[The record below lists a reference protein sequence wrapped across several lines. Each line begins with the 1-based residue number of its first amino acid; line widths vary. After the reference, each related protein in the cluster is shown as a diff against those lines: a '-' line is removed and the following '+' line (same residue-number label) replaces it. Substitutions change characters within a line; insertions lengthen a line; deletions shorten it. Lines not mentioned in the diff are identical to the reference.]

1 MLFSLETILSLEH
14 EVIEKIIITDN
25 KVDDTVLIKL
35 ICMIIDLPFIF
46 IRTTERTTTFGTIL
60 S

>member
-46 IRTTERTTTFGTIL
+46 IRTTEKTTTFGTIL